1 MRMNNEVKLK
11 CVELT
16 HDIKNLCNQIEST
29 ILKAKGHYCFES
41 GNFSAID
48 SLYKLAKELKEMNV
62 AVTANEEEVLL
73 SKEQLKSFEDCVD
86 ITVVKSY
93 IEAT

>member
-29 ILKAKGHYCFES
+29 ILRAKGHYCFES

-48 SLYKLAKELKEMNV
+48 SLYRLAKELKEMNV
-62 AVTANEEEVLL
+62 AMTANEEVLL

-86 ITVVKSY
+86 MTVVKNY
-93 IEAT
+93 IEL